1 MKELKKY
8 KKIPWLLAIFFF
20 VLFTVTISLFNLA
33 ASFHQ
38 SDGEDK
44 FIKLFMAEKEEFFQ
58 VEKYDSLNSGDF
70 YNKDIMELTE
80 DDLDKINRLVN
91 SKGFEVYKIKSSD
104 DVYKDIYELLNI
116 RYEYGYLYDAY
127 TYQSDRVDVVALS
140 SLDNLSSQK
149 IIGHLPKEENEI
161 MISNYIADLMINHGI
176 KLYNNDILT
185 TDYQKVENYEQL
197 IDKNTYLALNNRKVK
212 ISGIID
218 YDLSKYE
225 ILKNRKWDELTKEEL
240 KNGDDLIRKSKSI
253 YNKIYVKKE
262 FIDSMKNT
270 DLCIRTGIMYY
281 TQSEDQTASIFH
293 DLLKEENNFYIKT
306 VYSEDYYH
314 ILYLNSILKKI
325 FLGISIC
332 CLLIFI
338 VMTTVLIFKNKHI
351 FNLNN
356 KDAYMKKI
364 LLLTIF
370 SAILSSI
377 LYTLSLLIFRNV
389 ICKNYFQPL
398 SLFQF
403 HLKQYFLIFILPI
416 IIFLIYF
423 FMLLKKRFK
432 KNQI

>member
-197 IDKNTYLALNNRKVK
+197 IDENTYLALNNRKVK

-240 KNGDDLIRKSKSI
+240 KIGDDLIRKSKSI

-293 DLLKEENNFYIKT
+293 ELLKEENNFYIKT

-356 KDAYMKKI
+356 KAAYMKKI

>member
-104 DVYKDIYELLNI
+104 DVYKDLYELLNI

-197 IDKNTYLALNNRKVK
+197 IDENTYLALNNRKVK

-240 KNGDDLIRKSKSI
+240 KIGDDLIRKSKSI

-293 DLLKEENNFYIKT
+293 ELLKEENNFYIKT

-356 KDAYMKKI
+356 KAAYMKKI

>member
-1 MKELKKY
+1 
-8 KKIPWLLAIFFF
+8 
-20 VLFTVTISLFNLA
+20 
-33 ASFHQ
+33 
-38 SDGEDK
+38 
-44 FIKLFMAEKEEFFQ
+44 
-58 VEKYDSLNSGDF
+58 
-70 YNKDIMELTE
+70 
-80 DDLDKINRLVN
+80 
-91 SKGFEVYKIKSSD
+91 
-104 DVYKDIYELLNI
+104 
-116 RYEYGYLYDAY
+116 
-127 TYQSDRVDVVALS
+127 
-140 SLDNLSSQK
+140 
-149 IIGHLPKEENEI
+149 
-161 MISNYIADLMINHGI
+161 
-176 KLYNNDILT
+176 
-185 TDYQKVENYEQL
+185 
-197 IDKNTYLALNNRKVK
+197 
-212 ISGIID
+212 
-218 YDLSKYE
+218 
-225 ILKNRKWDELTKEEL
+225 
-240 KNGDDLIRKSKSI
+240 
-253 YNKIYVKKE
+253 
-262 FIDSMKNT
+262 
-270 DLCIRTGIMYY
+270 MYY

-293 DLLKEENNFYIKT
+293 ALLKEENNFYIKT
-306 VYSEDYYH
+306 IYSEDYYH

-356 KDAYMKKI
+356 KAAYMKKI

>member
-20 VLFTVTISLFNLA
+20 VLFTVMISLFNLA

-356 KDAYMKKI
+356 KAAYMKKI

>member
-38 SDGEDK
+38 RDGENK

-116 RYEYGYLYDAY
+116 RYEYGYLYDTY

-240 KNGDDLIRKSKSI
+240 KIGDDLIRKSKSI

-293 DLLKEENNFYIKT
+293 ELLKEENNFYIKT

-356 KDAYMKKI
+356 KAAYMKKI

-377 LYTLSLLIFRNV
+377 LYSLSLLIFRNV
-389 ICKNYFQPL
+389 ICKNYFQSL
-398 SLFQF
+398 SPFQF